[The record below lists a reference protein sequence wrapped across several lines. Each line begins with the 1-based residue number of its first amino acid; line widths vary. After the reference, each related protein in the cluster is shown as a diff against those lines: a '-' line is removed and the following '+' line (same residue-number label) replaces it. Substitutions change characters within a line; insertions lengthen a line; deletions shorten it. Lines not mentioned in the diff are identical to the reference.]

1 MQMLKPI
8 YKRLLVR
15 LEPIETKSAGGIILA
30 TDERRQKNGSEKGT
44 ILAVSEDCF
53 TEYEGLPKVGDQIYF
68 AKYAGKFVVD
78 PDTGEELVLLND
90 EDVVAIISRNEGT
103 ND

>member
-1 MQMLKPI
+1 MLKPI

-30 TDERRQKNGSEKGT
+30 KDERREKNGAEKG
-44 ILAVSEDCF
+44 IIVELSSDCF
-53 TEYEGLPKVGDQIYF
+53 QEHEGLPKVGDQVYF

-90 EDVVAIISRNEGT
+90 EDVVAIIYRNEVT